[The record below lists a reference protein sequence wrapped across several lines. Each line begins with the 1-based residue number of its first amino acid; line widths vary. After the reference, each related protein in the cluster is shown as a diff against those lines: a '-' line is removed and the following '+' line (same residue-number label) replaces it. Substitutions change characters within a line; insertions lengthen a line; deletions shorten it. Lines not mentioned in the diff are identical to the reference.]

1 MKKGRH
7 PKQPD
12 PIDAHVGSR
21 IRKRRT
27 ILGISQGKLGEALGI
42 TFQQV
47 QKYETGTNRIG
58 AGRLYRISRILEVPI
73 TFFYEGC
80 EDTTNGND
88 VGDRI
93 NSDPLAA
100 ADDRSLLEALRAFN
114 RIRDPELRQRAIDL
128 LKAIADSET
137 STH

>member
-1 MKKGRH
+1 MNTGRH
-7 PKQPD
+7 PKRPD
-12 PIDAHVGSR
+12 PIDAHVGPR

-27 ILGISQGKLGEALGI
+27 LLGISQAKLGEFLGI

-73 TFFYEGC
+73 GFFYEGY
-80 EDTTNGND
+80 EE
-88 VGDRI
+88 GDKTKAG
-93 NSDPLAA
+93 SDAA
-100 ADDRSLLEALRAFN
+100 ADPLSAIDDRHLLEALRAFS

-128 LKAIADSET
+128 LKALADAEKNPS
-137 STH
+137 